1 MIMRFMLVLS
11 VVLAGCGVAAPAS
24 SSPPVGVLPAGAVP
38 RLAAV
43 TDKLSGS
50 DVSKDS
56 TTPDLAN
63 RLRGWGYLSGWE
75 RTFQGESRKLT
86 LVVSRSL
93 MFRDRNGATAFVDF
107 MRDHLAAFYPFASV
121 EPLFATGSSGW
132 MFEPP
137 ECACHMANPFLV
149 AVSVRGRRVLRLEIN
164 GPLAT
169 PQALRSLF
177 AKIPSSARTAA

>member
-1 MIMRFMLVLS
+1 MIVRLMLVLS
-11 VVLAGCGVAAPAS
+11 VVLAGCGVAAS
-24 SSPPVGVLPAGAVP
+24 KSTSPPVGVLPAAAVP

-43 TDKLSGS
+43 TDKLSAS

-63 RLRGWGYLSGWE
+63 RLREWGYTSGWE
-75 RTFQGESRKLT
+75 RTFQGESRNLT

-93 MFRDRNGATAFVDF
+93 MFRDRSGATAFVDF
-107 MRDHLAAFYPFASV
+107 MREHVAGFYPFASV
-121 EPLFATGSSGW
+121 EPLLATGKSGW

-149 AVSVRGRRVLRLEIN
+149 AVSVRGRRVLWLEIN

-177 AKIPSSARTAA
+177 AKIPSASGTAG